1 MGALT
6 MPHPASTINAS
17 VLLEVH
23 VSSDEQKEAISAQ
36 VFEHLVHL
44 ASFELEQEEAEYLR
58 SQLNSQ
64 LKAIH
69 ELAAIEVPAD
79 IETTSHGVP
88 YTPEISSPL
97 RPDEI
102 KPCPEADDI
111 IQSAPE
117 TELGYIVVPDIP
129 HEELE

>member
-17 VLLEVH
+17 LSLEVQ
-23 VSSDEQKEAISAQ
+23 VSSNKPNDVISTE
-36 VFEHLVHL
+36 VFDHLVFL
-44 ASFELEQEEAEYLR
+44 ASFQLEEEEAEYLR

-64 LKAIH
+64 LKAIR
-69 ELAAIEVPAD
+69 ELAAIEVPKD
-79 IETTSHGVP
+79 IEATSHGVP
-88 YTPEISSPL
+88 YTTEISSPL

-102 KPCPEADDI
+102 ESCPEAVDI
-111 IQSAPE
+111 VQSAPK

>member
-1 MGALT
+1 
-6 MPHPASTINAS
+6 MPSNTK
-17 VLLEVH
+17 
-23 VSSDEQKEAISAQ
+23 KEEGISKE

-44 ASFELEQEEAEYLR
+44 ASFELEEQEAEYLR

-69 ELAAIEVPAD
+69 ELAAIEVPENIDA
-79 IETTSHGVP
+79 TSHGVP
-88 YTPEISSPL
+88 YTAEISPPL
-97 RPDEI
+97 RPDVIES
-102 KPCPEADDI
+102 CPEAEEI
-111 IQSAPE
+111 IDSAPM

>member
-1 MGALT
+1 

-17 VLLEVH
+17 ATLEV
-23 VSSDEQKEAISAQ
+23 VVTPNKQKEAISVE
-36 VFEHLVHL
+36 VFDHLVNL
-44 ASFELEQEEAEYLR
+44 ASFQLEQDEAKYLR
-58 SQLNSQ
+58 AQLNSQ

-88 YTPEISSPL
+88 YTVEISSPL

-102 KPCPEADDI
+102 EPCPQADDI
-111 IQSAPE
+111 IQSAPK

>member
-1 MGALT
+1 

-17 VLLEVH
+17 VLLEVP
-23 VSSDEQKEAISAQ
+23 VSADEKKEAISAQ
-36 VFEHLVHL
+36 VFDHLVHL
-44 ASFELEQEEAEYLR
+44 ASFELDQAEAEYLR

-79 IETTSHGVP
+79 IEATSHGVP
-88 YTPEISSPL
+88 YTPQISSPL

-102 KPCPEADDI
+102 EPCPEAEDI
-111 IQSAPE
+111 LQEAPE